1 MNVLVAAGGTGGHIT
16 PGLSIANKLREKGN
30 NIIFVGT
37 KNGMEVDLVPKA
49 GFELR
54 YIHAK
59 GLTSGI
65 QAKIQAGI
73 ELIKGI
79 TEVKQIIKS
88 EKIDL
93 VIGTGGYVTAPAMIA
108 ALKLKIP
115 TLIHESNALPG
126 KTTKWLSS
134 KVDVVAVGFKETIEK
149 LPGAKYVVF
158 TGNPTKLQDD
168 FSKEKCKE
176 KLGTTKPIV
185 LVFGGSQGAK
195 KLNEVMIE
203 LINNL
208 HTEDYNIIYA
218 TGPKNYDDI
227 ISKIQ
232 NESPNVKIEKY
243 IYNMEEV
250 MNASDLAV
258 CRSGALTVTELGIV
272 GLPAILI
279 PFPYA
284 AENHQYYNAKTIS
297 DSGAGI
303 IIEEK
308 DLTAELLKEKIDTL
322 MKDKE
327 RLAEMAKN
335 ARKDEMKDAVNNIMT
350 EIDRIVK

>member
-1 MNVLVAAGGTGGHIT
+1 
-16 PGLSIANKLREKGN
+16 
-30 NIIFVGT
+30 
-37 KNGMEVDLVPKA
+37 
-49 GFELR
+49 
-54 YIHAK
+54 
-59 GLTSGI
+59 
-65 QAKIQAGI
+65 
-73 ELIKGI
+73 
-79 TEVKQIIKS
+79 
-88 EKIDL
+88 
-93 VIGTGGYVTAPAMIA
+93 
-108 ALKLKIP
+108 
-115 TLIHESNALPG
+115 
-126 KTTKWLSS
+126 
-134 KVDVVAVGFKETIEK
+134 
-149 LPGAKYVVF
+149 
-158 TGNPTKLQDD
+158 
-168 FSKEKCKE
+168 
-176 KLGTTKPIV
+176 
-185 LVFGGSQGAK
+185 
-195 KLNEVMIE
+195 
-203 LINNL
+203 
-208 HTEDYNIIYA
+208 
-218 TGPKNYDDI
+218 
-227 ISKIQ
+227 
-232 NESPNVKIEKY
+232 
-243 IYNMEEV
+243 